1 LEEGVKRF
9 LRRRREDRLSQAV
22 RLQEIDE
29 RHFVA
34 EQVFHRREERGW
46 TQRNLAD
53 LTGMT
58 LAQVALVEAGQ
69 GNPPLRALVRL
80 ASALDCSLSDLAA
93 PREPAPATTAPQ
105 IAAPGEGTKA
115 LTAGHTGSTG

>member
-1 LEEGVKRF
+1 LEDGVKRF

-29 RHFVA
+29 RHFIA

-53 LTGMT
+53 LAGMT

-80 ASALDCSLSDLAA
+80 ANALDCSLSDLAA
-93 PREPAPATTAPQ
+93 PRDTTPATTAPQ

-115 LTAGHTGSTG
+115 LTG

>member
-1 LEEGVKRF
+1 LEDGVKRF

-80 ASALDCSLSDLAA
+80 ASALDCSLSDLAT
-93 PREPAPATTAPQ
+93 PRDTTPATSAPQ
-105 IAAPGEGTKA
+105 VGTEETKA
-115 LTAGHTGSTG
+115 LTGGRSGAVG